1 MNINIFFNNKKI
13 NLYNNYI
20 NYKKLKIKIIML
32 FNVKII
38 FYQIFK

>member
-1 MNINIFFNNKKI
+1 MFFNNIEI

-20 NYKKLKIKIIML
+20 NYKKVKIKIIIL
-32 FNVKII
+32 FNIKII